1 MANWDAAANTEFGK
15 VKAAFSAT
23 DGQMQNL
30 KAQIDAWANN
40 NPNGSMRF
48 PFGKLRNTGVTA
60 TTSGGWI
67 TRIDY
72 GDN

>member
-1 MANWDAAANTEFGK
+1 MANWEAAANAEFAK

-23 DGQMQNL
+23 DAQMQTL
-30 KAQIDAWANN
+30 KQQIETWANGHAT
-40 NPNGSMRF
+40 GSTRF
-48 PFGKLRNTGVTA
+48 PFGKMRNTGVTV
-60 TTSGGWI
+60 TTNGGWI